1 MILYELNQA
10 GYASLPKMTKAEL
23 EKAKENIITFLD
35 SHDSSYYMMLN
46 HDNKYYTLFTYIDK
60 RDKDKM
66 ALEIISV
73 AKSLGELKS
82 IEVNGDILEIWILY
96 NNKCD
101 MYALFN
107 YEKGVIQV

>member
-1 MILYELNQA
+1 MTLYELNQA

-23 EKAKENIITFLD
+23 EKAKENIVTFLD
-35 SHDSSYYMMLN
+35 VHNSSYYMMSN

-60 RDKDKM
+60 KDKDRM

>member
-1 MILYELNQA
+1 MTLYELNQA

-23 EKAKENIITFLD
+23 KKAKEDIVNFLE
-35 SHDSSYYMMLN
+35 SHSSNYYMMLN
-46 HDNKYYTLFTYIDK
+46 HDNNYYTLFTYKND
-60 RDKDKM
+60 RNVN
-66 ALEIISV
+66 ALTEEVISI

-82 IEVNGDILEIWILY
+82 IEVNGDMLEIWILY

>member
-1 MILYELNQA
+1 
-10 GYASLPKMTKAEL
+10 
-23 EKAKENIITFLD
+23 
-35 SHDSSYYMMLN
+35 
-46 HDNKYYTLFTYIDK
+46 
-60 RDKDKM
+60 M